1 MSSKIVISAS
11 RRTDIPAFYMD
22 WFMDRID
29 KGFFET
35 VNPYN
40 QKKSIVPATP
50 DHVHTIVF
58 WSKNFARFI
67 DGGFGEQLKKRGFH
81 LFFNFTVNSDSP
93 ILEPNIPAIEKRLEQ
108 ARILCKRF
116 SPETVSWRFDPICFY
131 TLPNRTMENNLESF
145 SKIADQMGSYGII
158 RCVTS
163 FMDHYSKIDRRP
175 KPYAEF
181 EFHDPDMDTK
191 IKILQ
196 KMESILVPKKM
207 KLYTCCEKKVLSAM
221 PEETNIQNSS
231 CIPNRLLKDLFGGK
245 LSLKKDTGQ
254 RISLGCGCMVST
266 DIGLYKQHPC
276 YHNCLFCY
284 ANPMI
289 QGEQTG
295 NKKISPLQE
304 K

>member
-11 RRTDIPAFYMD
+11 RRTDIPAFYMK

-58 WSKNFARFI
+58 WSKDFARFI
-67 DGGFGEQLKKRGFH
+67 DGGYGEQLRKKGFH
-81 LFFNFTVNSDSP
+81 LFFNFTINSKNA
-93 ILEPNIPAIEKRLEQ
+93 ILEPGIPPLEKRLEQ
-108 ARILCKRF
+108 AQKLCKKF
-116 SPETVSWRFDPICFY
+116 GPETVSWRFDPICFY
-131 TLPNRTMENNLESF
+131 TLPDGSEKNNLIDF
-145 SKIADQMGSYGII
+145 RKIADDLGAFGVQ
-158 RCVTS
+158 RCITS

-175 KPYAEF
+175 KPYAKF
-181 EFHDPDMDTK
+181 EFHDPDMDIK

-196 KMESILVPKKM
+196 GMASILVPKKM
-207 KLYTCCEKKVLSAM
+207 TLYTCCEKEVLSAM

-231 CIPNRLLKDLFGGK
+231 CIPNRLLQDLFGGS
-245 LSLKKDTGQ
+245 LSYQKDAGQ
-254 RISLGCGCMVST
+254 RIKQGCGCMVSK
-266 DIGLYKQHPC
+266 DIGLYKQQPC

-284 ANPMI
+284 ANPKD
-289 QGEQTG
+289 
-295 NKKISPLQE
+295 KK
-304 K
+304 

>member
-40 QKKSIVPATP
+40 QKKTIVPATA

-58 WSKNFARFI
+58 WSKDFARFI
-67 DGGFGEQLKKRGFH
+67 NGGIGEQLRKKGFH
-81 LFFNFTVNSDSP
+81 LFFNFTVNSEDK
-93 ILEPNIPAIEKRLEQ
+93 ILEANVPSLDRRLIQ
-108 ARILCKRF
+108 AAFLCETF
-116 SPETVSWRFDPICFY
+116 GPETVSWRFDPICFY
-131 TLPNRTMENNLESF
+131 TLPDGSEKNNLTDF
-145 SKIADQMGSYGII
+145 SKIADALVSLGIQ
-158 RCVTS
+158 RCITS
-163 FMDHYSKIDRRP
+163 FMDHYSKIDRRSR
-175 KPYAEF
+175 PYAKF
-181 EFHDPDMDTK
+181 EFHDPAMDKK
-191 IKILQ
+191 IEILK
-196 KMESILVPKKM
+196 KMESILAPKNM
-207 KLYTCCEKKVLSAM
+207 KLYTCCEKEVLSAM

-254 RISLGCGCMVST
+254 RIKQGCGCMVST

-284 ANPMI
+284 ANPKD
-289 QGEQTG
+289 
-295 NKKISPLQE
+295 KK
-304 K
+304 